1 MTERSFQMRLF
12 CRYAEPENAVADL
25 KVEVLADG
33 QWENFALN
41 PGTAGFLVFVYAIF
55 SCQHL
60 YLRTNCAEQGLWLDS
75 AEGAIELVASEDWQI
90 QKLHIK
96 FDIRLN
102 SARPSGDDLNY
113 IIERMKQ
120 CPVSRNLKLIT
131 DSETVV
137 RLA

>member
-12 CRYAEPENAVADL
+12 CRYAQPDNAVADL

-33 QWENFALN
+33 QWKDFDLN
-41 PGTAGFLVFVYAIF
+41 PETAGFLILVYAIF

-60 YLRTNCAEQGLWLDS
+60 YLRTNCAEQGLLLDS
-75 AEGAIELVASEDWQI
+75 AEGAIELVASEDWEV
-90 QKLHIK
+90 QKLHINFEIK
-96 FDIRLN
+96 LK
-102 SARPSGDDLNY
+102 SVPQYEGDLGY

-120 CPVSRNLKLIT
+120 CPVSRNLRPIT

>member
-12 CRYAEPENAVADL
+12 CRYAQPDNAVADL

-33 QWENFALN
+33 QWKDFDLN
-41 PGTAGFLVFVYAIF
+41 PETAGFLVLVYAIF

-60 YLRTNCAEQGLWLDS
+60 YLRTNCAEQGLLLDS
-75 AEGAIELVASEDWQI
+75 AEGAIELVASEDWEV
-90 QKLHIK
+90 QKLHIN
-96 FDIRLN
+96 FDIKLK
-102 SARPSGDDLNY
+102 SVPQYEGDLGY